1 MKIFKDGFASEINK
15 GGHLWIPDLR
25 MNEKA
30 IKFQLEHEKYP
41 ESDKNNKIIDSIVDD
56 TLREVKIFRNY
67 CFCEVHCQW
76 NGYYLAMIII

>member
-1 MKIFKDGFASEINK
+1 
-15 GGHLWIPDLR
+15 

-41 ESDKNNKIIDSIVDD
+41 ESDKINKIIDSIVDD

-67 CFCEVHCQW
+67 GVKFTVNEMV
-76 NGYYLAMIII
+76 IT

>member
-1 MKIFKDGFASEINK
+1 MNTNENQESFKDGFASEINK

-41 ESDKNNKIIDSIVDD
+41 ESDKINKIIDSIVDD

-67 CFCEVHCQW
+67 GVKFTVNEMV
-76 NGYYLAMIII
+76 IT